1 MVLEM
6 FGLHRNGRPGCPV
19 LLVGNKW
26 DMDRDGGVIEEA
38 QAFALE
44 HGFKHIV
51 TSAKTGERVLDAF
64 AGISRLLLASHLA
77 ISLTTG
83 TKPTYRGIETVPR
96 ETSSVFDCCK
106 TS

>member
-1 MVLEM
+1 
-6 FGLHRNGRPGCPV
+6 V

-26 DMDRDGGVIEEA
+26 DLDRDGGVIEEA

-64 AGISRLLLASHLA
+64 VGISRLLLAAHAEKTLV
-77 ISLTTG
+77 TTG
-83 TKPTYRGIETVPR
+83 RKPGYRGIEPVPR
-96 ETSSVFDCCK
+96 ETSSLFDCCK